1 VRIALDANLATAGGS
16 GTARYAE
23 LLVRHLVA
31 LDGDDDYLLYFR
43 ARDRGPNP
51 LRGLRGPRV
60 HARTA
65 DAPHPLLRVHL
76 SLARALA
83 RDRAD
88 VYHGLAFF
96 APWLW
101 PGKTVITVH
110 DLHPILLRRHW
121 WQPGQRRAY
130 LVMRVH
136 IPLAIRRAR
145 VVVTHTEYVR
155 DTILARYRLPPERVV
170 VAPPGTD
177 PFFAAPPRPEDHERA
192 IARFGPDPFFLYVG
206 ALAPH
211 KNPEGVIRALARV
224 RADGASPAPRLL
236 LVGRPVGDYWTRVLA
251 PLADRLGLRDA
262 VVGAG
267 YVDDGMLRALYHRAA
282 ALALPSFGEGFGLP
296 VLEAMLCGAPV
307 ITAATSSL
315 PEVGGDAVLYVD
327 PRAPDALAAAMT
339 RVWREPDLRA
349 ELACRGRARAGTFTW
364 ERCVRRVVECY
375 RA

>member
-1 VRIALDANLATAGGS
+1 
-16 GTARYAE
+16 
-23 LLVRHLVA
+23 
-31 LDGDDDYLLYFR
+31 
-43 ARDRGPNP
+43 
-51 LRGLRGPRV
+51 
-60 HARTA
+60 
-65 DAPHPLLRVHL
+65 
-76 SLARALA
+76 
-83 RDRAD
+83 
-88 VYHGLAFF
+88 
-96 APWLW
+96 
-101 PGKTVITVH
+101 
-110 DLHPILLRRHW
+110 
-121 WQPGQRRAY
+121 
-130 LVMRVH
+130 MRVH

-155 DTILARYRLPPERVV
+155 DTILARYRLAPERVV

-262 VVGAG
+262 GAG
-267 YVDDGMLRALYHRAA
+267 YVDDAMLRALYHRAA